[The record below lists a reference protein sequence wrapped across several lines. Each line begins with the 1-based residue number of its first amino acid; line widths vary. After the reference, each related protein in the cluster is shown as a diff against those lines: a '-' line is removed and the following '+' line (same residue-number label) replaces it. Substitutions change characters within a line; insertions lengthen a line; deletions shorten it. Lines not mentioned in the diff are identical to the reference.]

1 MVIFGLQLAPLEEAS
16 KLLSLAF
23 VGGIRAILQLTLSL
37 IRLNQDAILE
47 CSPDD
52 LLSVVTQDILKSTF
66 RNPQRFAELI
76 QDVNTRMPPDALEFL
91 K

>member
-16 KLLSLAF
+16 KLLNLAF
-23 VGGIRAILQLTLSL
+23 VGGIRSILQLTLSL
-37 IRLNQDAILE
+37 IRLNQDAILG

-52 LLSVVTQDILKSTF
+52 LLTVVTQDILKRTF
-66 RNPQRFAELI
+66 RNPDKFAELI
-76 QDVNTRMPPDALEFL
+76 QDVNGRMPADAMEFL